1 MRRLDEPPA
10 AAGHGRW
17 QMKRV
22 YRVVAGTGPAPTD
35 PPPRSSTGRG
45 RQGSRFARP
54 CAAGE
59 RRGGRAREKPAR
71 CAACPRSE
79 AEGVA
84 GRQPGLGLLKSYLHR
99 AHASPELL
107 TALRVE
113 RKPESNALS
122 TTMWREARQ
131 RHRAQPP
138 PTCVRSDGRQGA
150 TASLYH
156 RRPDTTT
163 GQWTPPTDA
172 TQAQRYLERGAVG
185 GRRQRVV
192 GQ

>member
-1 MRRLDEPPA
+1 MSERWPNEVTGRTPRGGGTWPLEDETRVSRGSAAPA
-10 AAGHGRW
+10 DLSHCRKMMVNERPLGLLPNCPDESERMAWSR
-17 QMKRV
+17 
-22 YRVVAGTGPAPTD
+22 PAPTD

-99 AHASPELL
+99 AHASPEWL

-131 RHRAQPP
+131 R
-138 PTCVRSDGRQGA
+138 RS
-150 TASLYH
+150 
-156 RRPDTTT
+156 
-163 GQWTPPTDA
+163 
-172 TQAQRYLERGAVG
+172 
-185 GRRQRVV
+185 
-192 GQ
+192 